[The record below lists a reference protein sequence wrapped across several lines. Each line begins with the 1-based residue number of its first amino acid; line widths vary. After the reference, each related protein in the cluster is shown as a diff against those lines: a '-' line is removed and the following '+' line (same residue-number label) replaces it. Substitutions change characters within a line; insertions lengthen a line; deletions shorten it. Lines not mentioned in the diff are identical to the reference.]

1 MVHAPMITKEQPA
14 RAKRFASIYTVL
26 TAFYKAGHDNGGLF
40 KRGSLM
46 KARTLL
52 VPVLLVAS
60 VATASLARAQACA
73 PPPMP
78 SHGERAPDFG
88 PGPGPGPGP
97 AMPPVALQ
105 WSEAQQ
111 DKLFAVRHAAEPARR
126 ERAKAV
132 QRARGALHQL
142 VDSNRFDATRAVAL
156 AQALGQA
163 LAAEELDQAR
173 EQAQFL
179 ALLTPAQRDQ
189 MQRQRDI
196 HGGEHDPQVRP

>member
-1 MVHAPMITKEQPA
+1 
-14 RAKRFASIYTVL
+14 
-26 TAFYKAGHDNGGLF
+26 
-40 KRGSLM
+40 M

-88 PGPGPGPGP
+88 PGPGPGP

-105 WSEAQQ
+105 LSEAQQ
-111 DKLFAVRHAAEPARR
+111 DKLFALRHAAEPARR

-132 QRARGALHQL
+132 QRARGALHQM

-156 AQALGQA
+156 AQTLGQA

-196 HGGEHDPQVRP
+196 HGAEHDPQVLP